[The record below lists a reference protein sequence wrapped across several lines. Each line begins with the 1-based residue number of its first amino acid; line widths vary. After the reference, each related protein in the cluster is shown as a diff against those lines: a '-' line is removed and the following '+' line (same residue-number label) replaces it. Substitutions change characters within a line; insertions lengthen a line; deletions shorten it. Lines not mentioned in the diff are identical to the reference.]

1 MDPLIYLP
9 VVAGALV
16 TVVGLFYR
24 ELLRRATDAEAD
36 ADFWR
41 DRALAAQG
49 LAEIAA
55 EELARK
61 ARTRRTR

>member
-1 MDPLIYLP
+1 MDPLAYLAA
-9 VVAGALV
+9 VAGALV

-24 ELLRRATDAEAD
+24 ELLRRAVAAEEE

-55 EELARK
+55 EELTRK
-61 ARTRRTR
+61 RRTR

>member
-1 MDPLIYLP
+1 MDPLAYLVP
-9 VVAGALV
+9 VVGALV
-16 TVVGLFYR
+16 TVAGILYR
-24 ELLRRATDAEAD
+24 ELLRRAADAEAD

-61 ARTRRTR
+61 RRTR